1 MINLFWSGLLALL
14 LLSGCGWDG
23 TASRPNDF
31 ASLTS
36 IQIVATSP
44 TIAAGTSTKLT
55 VKGSYSGLFTRDV
68 TDQAVW
74 TSDTPAVADFITA
87 SSPNRVTGLA
97 PGTANLK
104 ATVGGLS
111 ATYTLTVSNAT
122 VTAMTITP
130 VAPPALPKGRST
142 QFVVSGTFSDSTT
155 QDLTFDAVWSSTDT
169 AVATVSNDPASKGLA
184 KAEAAT
190 GSATISATIAP
201 PAGVAGSNSGTVLLT
216 VTVPALD
223 AIAVTP
229 ANSSVVGFSKTVNF
243 VATGRYSDGTTAVI
257 TTTATW
263 SSSATGVA
271 TISASSGV
279 ATTVAAGTAIVTA
292 TLNGI
297 IGSTNLT
304 VTAPVLNA
312 NGLLISP
319 AGPINLSAG
328 TSQTQQLSVTATFS
342 DGSTQ
347 NVSSTCGW
355 TSTFPAIASV
365 STTGLVTAITAGT
378 TLITAT
384 YGGQSVTV
392 TIIVV
397 Q

>member
-1 MINLFWSGLLALL
+1 MINLLWSGLLALL

-36 IQIVATSP
+36 IQIVAVTP
-44 TIAAGTSTKLT
+44 TIAAGTSTKLS
-55 VKGSYSGLFTRDV
+55 VQGSYSGLFTRDV

-74 TSDTPAVADFITA
+74 SSDTPAVADFITA

-97 PGTANLK
+97 AGTANLK

-111 ATYTLTVSNAT
+111 TTYTLTVSNAT
-122 VTAMTITP
+122 IQTMTITP
-130 VAPPALPKGRST
+130 AAPPALPKGRSA
-142 QFVVSGTFSDSTT
+142 QFAVSGTFSDSTT
-155 QDLTFDAVWSSTDT
+155 QDLTFDAAWSSGTP
-169 AVATVSNDPASKGLA
+169 AVATVSNDPSSKGLA
-184 KAEAAT
+184 TAVAAT
-190 GSATISATIAP
+190 GSAVISATFP
-201 PAGVAGSNSGTVLLT
+201 PAGGAGSVSGTVPLT
-216 VTVPALD
+216 VTAPALD
-223 AIAVTP
+223 SIAVTP

-263 SSSATGVA
+263 SSSATGIA
-271 TISASSGV
+271 TIIASSGV
-279 ATTVAAGTAIVTA
+279 ATTVAAGTTLISA

-312 NGLLISP
+312 NGLQISP

-392 TIIVV
+392 TVIVV